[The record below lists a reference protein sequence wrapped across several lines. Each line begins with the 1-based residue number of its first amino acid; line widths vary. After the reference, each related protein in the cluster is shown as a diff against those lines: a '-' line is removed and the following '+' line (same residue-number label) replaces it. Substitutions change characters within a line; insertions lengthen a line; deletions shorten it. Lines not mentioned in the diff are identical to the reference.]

1 MITQLTGILL
11 EAELTE
17 AVIDVQGVGYAVSIP
32 ISTYEKLPRPG
43 EKVTLFTFLQP
54 REDAW
59 TLYGF
64 ISREERSFFKLLT
77 GISGIGPK
85 LALNA
90 LSALSVEVL
99 SNAIAQGDVK
109 SLSKINGI
117 GKRSAERMILELKDK
132 IGTLEGEENDREFV
146 AAVSS
151 QAGSE
156 AVNEAMAALAALG
169 YSNSEIMPVL
179 RKIPDYGTLKRDE
192 LIRKALQ
199 MFAKK

>member
-132 IGTLEGEENDREFV
+132 ISITVNGASSAAGPSASQSPV
-146 AAVSS
+146 AAD
-151 QAGSE
+151 AIAALETLGFKRDAAAK
-156 AVNEAMAALAALG
+156 AVNALVAENPNSSVEQILRMALAHL
-169 YSNSEIMPVL
+169 NS
-179 RKIPDYGTLKRDE
+179 
-192 LIRKALQ
+192 
-199 MFAKK
+199 

>member
-132 IGTLEGEENDREFV
+132 ISITVNGASTAAGPSAPQSPV
-146 AAVSS
+146 AAD
-151 QAGSE
+151 AI
-156 AVNEAMAALAALG
+156 AALETLG
-169 YSNSEIMPVL
+169 F
-179 RKIPDYGTLKRDE
+179 KRDAAA
-192 LIRKALQ
+192 KSVNALVAENPNSSVEQ
-199 MFAKK
+199 ILRMALAHLNS

>member
-43 EKVTLFTFLQP
+43 EKVTLFTCLQP

-64 ISREERSFFKLLT
+64 ASREERSFFKLLT

-99 SNAIAQGDVK
+99 SSAIAQGDVK

-132 IGTLEGEENDREFV
+132 ISITVNGASTAAGPSAAQSPV
-146 AAVSS
+146 AAD
-151 QAGSE
+151 AIAALETLGFKRDAAAK
-156 AVNEAMAALAALG
+156 AVNALVADNPNASVEQILRMALARL
-169 YSNSEIMPVL
+169 NS
-179 RKIPDYGTLKRDE
+179 
-192 LIRKALQ
+192 
-199 MFAKK
+199 

>member
-1 MITQLTGILL
+1 MITQLTGNLL
-11 EAELTE
+11 EAGLTE
-17 AVIDVQGVGYAVSIP
+17 AVIDVHGVGYAVSIP

-43 EKVTLFTFLQP
+43 SQVTLYTFLQP

-64 ISREERSFFKLLT
+64 ASREERTFFKLLT
-77 GISGIGPK
+77 SISGIGPK

-132 IGTLEGEENDREFV
+132 ISISVNGIAGAASPTAPHSPV
-146 AAVSS
+146 AAD
-151 QAGSE
+151 AIAALETLGFKRDAAAK
-156 AVNEAMAALAALG
+156 AVNALVADNPDASVEQILRMALAHL
-169 YSNSEIMPVL
+169 NS
-179 RKIPDYGTLKRDE
+179 
-192 LIRKALQ
+192 
-199 MFAKK
+199 

>member
-1 MITQLTGILL
+1 MITQLTGNLL

-17 AVIDVQGVGYAVSIP
+17 VVIDVHGVGYAVSIP

-43 EKVTLFTFLQP
+43 GQVTLYTCLQP

-64 ISREERSFFKLLT
+64 ASREERSFFKMLT

-132 IGTLEGEENDREFV
+132 ISITVNGAGTATG
-146 AAVSS
+146 AASMQPS
-151 QAGSE
+151 PIA
-156 AVNEAMAALAALG
+156 ADAIAALETLG
-169 YSNSEIMPVL
+169 F
-179 RKIPDYGTLKRDE
+179 KRDAAA
-192 LIRKALQ
+192 KTVNALVADNPDASVEQ
-199 MFAKK
+199 ILRLALARLNS

>member
-132 IGTLEGEENDREFV
+132 ISITVNGASAAAGPSAPQSPV
-146 AAVSS
+146 ATDAI
-151 QAGSE
+151 
-156 AVNEAMAALAALG
+156 AALETLG
-169 YSNSEIMPVL
+169 F
-179 RKIPDYGTLKRDE
+179 KRDAAA
-192 LIRKALQ
+192 KSVNALVAENPNSSVEQ
-199 MFAKK
+199 ILRMALARLNS